1 MSDIYFDM
9 QSVKQQLFDTGVS
22 FFYSCIFTKYEWF
35 EKEFSIEKLIEPKL
49 VTVVEH
55 SIHQDVL
62 ENTHTFLSTTTGF
75 TDIIRK
81 YAVCMVLDNGENLNL
96 SLYENIK
103 GNIIVVYLSNVTLG
117 FSLSETQEL
126 FYKKIIQIKIDL
138 GFDHETVII
147 KNKNFNTFKKLYNV
161 AFDLYP
167 EDVIK
172 KHDKQ

>member
-1 MSDIYFDM
+1 
-9 QSVKQQLFDTGVS
+9 
-22 FFYSCIFTKYEWF
+22 
-35 EKEFSIEKLIEPKL
+35 
-49 VTVVEH
+49 
-55 SIHQDVL
+55 
-62 ENTHTFLSTTTGF
+62 
-75 TDIIRK
+75 
-81 YAVCMVLDNGENLNL
+81 
-96 SLYENIK
+96 
-103 GNIIVVYLSNVTLG
+103 LSNVTLG